1 MIVRTLCGSLLW
13 FVPGI
18 GSEDMIIPLLHIRIK
33 IYIKCH
39 SLREFLMH
47 AQVVYNAAL
56 FQITGFQSFRE
67 KAVTC
72 NSKVISGDL
81 WYWTRPALITH
92 RVWILICSVHKI

>member
-18 GSEDMIIPLLHIRIK
+18 GSENMIIPLLHIRIK
-33 IYIKCH
+33 IYIQCH

-56 FQITGFQSFRE
+56 FQITGFQSFQRE
-67 KAVTC
+67 
-72 NSKVISGDL
+72 SYLMELIH
-81 WYWTRPALITH
+81 PAH
-92 RVWILICSVHKI
+92 WS